1 MRLRL
6 KAIQDSVESVRT
18 RNAEI
23 ECRNRVLVD
32 RWSKFRSQ
40 VSEARERFGNEVA
53 DFFTNNNDVN
63 LLLLDLDDQQQ
74 ESYDYLK
81 EIENLK

>member
-32 RWSKFRSQ
+32 RWSKFNSHL
-40 VSEARERFGNEVA
+40 SEARERFGNEVA

-63 LLLLDLDDQQQ
+63 LLLLDLDDHQQ